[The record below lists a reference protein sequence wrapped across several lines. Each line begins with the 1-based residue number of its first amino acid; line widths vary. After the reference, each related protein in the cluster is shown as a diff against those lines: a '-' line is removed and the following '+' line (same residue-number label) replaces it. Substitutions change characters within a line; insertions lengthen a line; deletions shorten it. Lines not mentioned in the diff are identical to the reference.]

1 MLVVVIHKMATKRKH
16 QEVTLK
22 VKNEVLKE
30 LETGRQNKH
39 VAKKCGIPGSTLA
52 TWKKKKEKIF
62 DAFKDSSL
70 KRQRIK
76 TGTHE
81 TLSEAL

>member
-1 MLVVVIHKMATKRKH
+1 MVVIHKMATKRKH

-22 VKNEVLKE
+22 VKNEALKE
-30 LETGRQNKH
+30 LEKGRQNKH
-39 VAKKCGIPGSTLA
+39 VAKKYGIPGSTLA
-52 TWKKKKEKIF
+52 TWKKNKEKIF
-62 DAFKDSSL
+62 DAFENSSL

-81 TLSEAL
+81 KLSEAL